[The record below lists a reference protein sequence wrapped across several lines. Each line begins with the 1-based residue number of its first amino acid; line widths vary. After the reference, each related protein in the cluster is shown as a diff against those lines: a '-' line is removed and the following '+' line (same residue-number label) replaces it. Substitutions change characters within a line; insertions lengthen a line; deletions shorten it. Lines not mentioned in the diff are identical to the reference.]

1 MFIIDFVQRKYKSE
15 IGESMEKPKE
25 KLKKIFII
33 MGITGAVYAG
43 FQYLLPLVI
52 PFFAAY
58 ATAVLLEPSAK
69 WIQRKLTIFRGS
81 RAVRIPIELI
91 GGGELVVLFGLLGTG
106 LYVAG
111 RRLLVQTELFFQALP
126 ELIRQFDVWLTGCCR
141 VAEKMLHLRPD
152 YMVRLV
158 QNMLRDLGE
167 SVKTAAMPYLMVSS
181 VSMVQWI
188 AGGMV
193 VILVL
198 FLASVL
204 TLGKLDEIRKF
215 ENQSLFRE
223 EFRIIHEKFRAF
235 GKTYVRV
242 QAVILLLTTG
252 VCIGGLFLLK
262 NPYYMLLGTG
272 IGLLDALPLFGTGT
286 ALIPWAAAEALGGRG
301 GRAAALIGIYVVCYL
316 LRQILEAKLMAKGIG
331 LSALETLAALY
342 IGLRLFGIWGVL
354 LGPAALMLIKALLEI
369 ADGPSEKI

>member
-1 MFIIDFVQRKYKSE
+1 
-15 IGESMEKPKE
+15 MEKPKE

-106 LYVAG
+106 LYIAG
-111 RRLLVQTELFFQALP
+111 QRLLVQAELFFQELP
-126 ELIRQFDVWLTGCCR
+126 ELVRQFDVWLTGCCR
-141 VAEKMLHLRPD
+141 LAEKALHLRPD

-167 SVKTAAMPYLMVSS
+167 SAKTAAMPYLMVSS

-188 AGGMV
+188 AGGTV

-204 TLGKLDEIRKF
+204 TLGKLDDIRKF

-223 EFRIIHEKFRAF
+223 EFRIIHEKFRIF

-242 QAVILLLTTG
+242 QAVILLLTAG

-286 ALIPWAAAEALGGRG
+286 ALIPWAIVEVLGGQG
-301 GRAAALIGIYVVCYL
+301 EKAAALIGIYVVCYL
-316 LRQILEAKLMAKGIG
+316 LRQILEARLMAKGIG

-354 LGPAALMLIKALLEI
+354 LGPEALMLIKALLEI

>member
-33 MGITGAVYAG
+33 IGITGAVYAG

-69 WIQRKLTIFRGS
+69 WIQRKLTICHGS
-81 RAVRIPIELI
+81 RTVRIPIELI

-106 LYVAG
+106 LYIAG
-111 RRLLVQTELFFQALP
+111 QRLLVQAELFFQELP
-126 ELIRQFDVWLTGCCR
+126 ELVRQFDVWLTGCCR
-141 VAEKMLHLRPD
+141 QAEKMLHLRPD
-152 YMVRLV
+152 YMVRLI

-167 SVKTAAMPYLMVSS
+167 SAKTAAMPYLMVSS

-223 EFRIIHEKFRAF
+223 EFRIIHEKFRTF

-242 QAVILLLTTG
+242 QAVILMLTTG
-252 VCIGGLFLLK
+252 VCIGGLFLLE

-286 ALIPWAAAEALGGRG
+286 ALIPWAVVEVLGGRRG
-301 GRAAALIGIYVVCYL
+301 KAAALIGIYVICYF
-316 LRQILEAKLMAKGIG
+316 LRQVLEARLMAKGIG

-342 IGLRLFGIWGVL
+342 IGLRIFGIWGVL